1 MATINFLYRSTLE
14 KAPLTLRLLFRD
26 KGIDF
31 VYSTKTK
38 YRIEKEYW
46 IKKHSSKSKDAE
58 IKNKQIQVKSDLQK
72 IENCIMD
79 AFNSTETNSISKEW
93 LTNQIKLYYNP
104 LTEKKQSELVTDA
117 IQKTIDEAPFRE
129 NGKGGVGLGQ
139 CRINSYKRL
148 KALFI
153 KFQGK
158 QNYEVKQLDKNI
170 FDKFKK
176 WMLDKNGYSPTYS
189 FKKLS
194 DLKTVCKDARSNGIE
209 TSTELNDIKTK
220 QVSAYDDD
228 MDVIILTPNELEKI
242 EKVKLTSEALIN
254 ARKWLILGCYTGQR
268 GTALTTR
275 IKKENFEK
283 YGSDL
288 VIKIRQKKG
297 NKSVII
303 PVLPKV
309 KEIYDNGMPYTI
321 SLTKL
326 NKHFKDIGELAKL
339 NDPVMGRII
348 EAETK
353 GKKRGIKKLRPKFKY
368 ISTHIGR
375 RTFASNHY
383 GKIPTPII
391 MKVTGHSKESTFLT
405 YIQQTDDSHID
416 TFLEYYKTK
425 ERKAQK
431 EPQLTIVKKT
441 SNQ

>member
-14 KAPLTLRLLFRD
+14 KAPLTLRLLYRY
-26 KGIDF
+26 KGRDF

-38 YRIEKEYW
+38 YHIEKEYW
-46 IKKHSSKSKDAE
+46 IKKHSSKSKDVE
-58 IKNKQIQVKSDLQK
+58 IKNKQVEVKSDLQK

-79 AFNSTETNSISKEW
+79 IFNSTETNSISKEW
-93 LTNQIKLYYNP
+93 LTNQIELYYNP
-104 LTEKKQSELVTDA
+104 LIEKKQSKLVTDA
-117 IQKTIDEAPFRE
+117 IQNTINEAPFRE

-139 CRINSYKRL
+139 CRINAYKRL
-148 KALFI
+148 KTLFNN
-153 KFQGK
+153 FQGK
-158 QNYEVKQLDKNI
+158 RLYEVKQLDKI
-170 FDKFKK
+170 EFDKFKK
-176 WMLDKNGYSPTYS
+176 WLLDKNGYSPTYS

-228 MDVIILTPNELEKI
+228 MDVIILTPKELEKI
-242 EKVKLTSEALIN
+242 EKVELTSVALIN

-339 NDPVMGRII
+339 NNPVMGRII

-353 GKKRGIKKLRPKFKY
+353 GKKRGIKKLRPKYKY

-416 TFLEYYKTK
+416 TFLDFYKTK
-425 ERKAQK
+425 ELKEQK
-431 EPQLTIVKKT
+431 KPQLSIVKNV